1 MNDFNR
7 EARRAW
13 RTMQEIRHQE
23 DLDHAR
29 TRKLLPAAIAIIGP
43 LGLAIV
49 LFIILGIR
57 SCAHAGEIPKTREYS
72 TVEVCDAI
80 YRAEG
85 GAKAQYLYG
94 IRSVK
99 YVSVTEAQ
107 EICMRTVR
115 HARKDY
121 RNRNIKEGFIEF
133 LSRRY
138 CPIGAK
144 NDPHGLNKNW
154 VKNVK
159 WFIKHKNN

>member
-1 MNDFNR
+1 MPQKEGPMPQFKDIQQWMD
-7 EARRAW
+7 EALPVAIGFLLV
-13 RTMQEIRHQE
+13 TVFS
-23 DLDHAR
+23 LVCG
-29 TRKLLPAAIAIIGP
+29 KLWA
-43 LGLAIV
+43 
-49 LFIILGIR
+49 
-57 SCAHAGEIPKTREYS
+57 SEIPKERTYS

-99 YVSVTEAQ
+99 YVSITEAQ

-159 WFIKHKNN
+159 WFIDHKNN